1 VRPGEALALTFGD
14 VRQRTILVERS
25 VSLGEVK
32 ETKTGRLHSVRLLP
46 PLADDL
52 SAWRTACG
60 ATSDDALVFPSS
72 SGSLWTGHDWKN
84 WVRRRFRPAAAAAG
98 VEGARPYDL
107 RHSFCSLLLYEGRT
121 IVEVARQAG
130 HAPSMSL
137 DTYQHVIDEL
147 DGAERIPAEEQ
158 IRRARANLVPVSY
171 PLGVGRQSGDATKG
185 PNPLLMAA
193 SRRPDSNRGP
203 LHYECG
209 LARERRRPTST
220 VGQCTRRNRVCAAGH
235 AWPPLGGRGGRDIRV
250 LYVGGQAGG
259 WRRAPR
265 SGAPPCPARGVAPT
279 RSSRSVMRGCGDCVQ
294 VAVGRG
300 SGVWMRRA
308 ACGAETC
315 GYHRLTK
322 L

>member
-1 VRPGEALALTFGD
+1 MAPTVVERMRAHLLAAGDLRSATLVSVLAYAGVRPGETLALTFGD
-14 VRQRTILVERS
+14 VRNRTILVERS
-25 VSLGEVK
+25 ASLGEIK
-32 ETKTGRLHSVRLLP
+32 ETKTGRLRSVRLLP

-52 SAWRTACG
+52 SEWRAASG
-60 ATSDDALVFPSS
+60 APSDDALIFPSS
-72 SGSLWTGHDWKN
+72 SGGLWTRHDWKN

-147 DGAERIPAEEQ
+147 DGAERVPADEQ

-171 PLGVGRQSGDATKG
+171 PLGVARQSGDAAKR

-203 LHYECG
+203 LHYERHLG
-209 LARERRRPTST
+209 LKRLMT
-220 VGQCTRRNRVCAAGH
+220 VGH
-235 AWPPLGGRGGRDIRV
+235 ERDR
-250 LYVGGQAGG
+250 L
-259 WRRAPR
+259 PR
-265 SGAPPCPARGVAPT
+265 SVGV
-279 RSSRSVMRGCGDCVQ
+279 SR
-294 VAVGRG
+294 
-300 SGVWMRRA
+300 
-308 ACGAETC
+308 
-315 GYHRLTK
+315 
-322 L
+322 